1 MLALDAQCAKK
12 NQPRGAC
19 THAERFL
26 SEDDPLN
33 LIRLSPA
40 KGRILLQTIR
50 RVLGVFASLLL
61 LWQLVVWLTGVPP
74 YLLPP
79 PQLVFVSFYTVA
91 GLLYRHA
98 LVTGAEI
105 AAAYCIALVL
115 GLFIGT
121 LLYSVRSLRTLL
133 LPALLVS
140 QILPIF
146 ALAPLFVL
154 WFGYGAVSKIVM
166 AVLVCF
172 FPVVLAV
179 YEGLRQ
185 SPRPYV
191 DFAASVNTPFW
202 PLLWRVLLPAA
213 LPILTPAFKLA
224 AVFAP
229 LGAILGEWVGA
240 EAGLGY
246 LMLQASGRLRI
257 DLLFSAIGCLA
268 LMTLCLYALVC
279 FALKRLQPW
288 RVDMISWEKR
298 SFTL

>member
-1 MLALDAQCAKK
+1 M
-12 NQPRGAC
+12 QPRGAC
-19 THAERFL
+19 LHAERSFI
-26 SEDDPLN
+26 EDDPLN

-40 KGRILLQTIR
+40 KGRILLHSST
-50 RVLGVFASLLL
+50 RVVGVFTSLLI
-61 LWQLVVWLTGVPP
+61 LWQFAVWITDSPP

-79 PQLVFVSFYTVA
+79 PRLVLLSFYSDSA
-91 GLLYRHA
+91 LLYRHA

-105 AAAYCIALVL
+105 IAAYCIAVML

-154 WFGYGAVSKIVM
+154 WFGYGAASKIVM

-268 LMTLCLYALVC
+268 LMTLGLYALVC
-279 FALKRLQPW
+279 LALKRLQPW
-288 RVDMISWEKR
+288 RMDIFITEQR
-298 SFTL
+298 SYLS